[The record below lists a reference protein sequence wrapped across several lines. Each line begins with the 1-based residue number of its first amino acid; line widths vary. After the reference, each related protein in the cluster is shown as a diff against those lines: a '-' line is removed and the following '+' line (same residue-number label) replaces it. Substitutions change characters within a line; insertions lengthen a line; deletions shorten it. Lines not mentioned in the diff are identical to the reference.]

1 MGSPLLKIDRLQAGY
16 GDLQVLWDISMEVE
30 EGSITTLIGSNGSGK
45 TTTLRAVSGLIVP
58 RQGDITYGGVSVVGR
73 SVNKIAELGIAHIPE
88 GRRLFPNMTVQENL
102 DMGAFAPPARAR
114 RRETLSWV
122 FDLFPRL
129 RERRRQMAG
138 TLSGGEQQM
147 VAIARGLM
155 ACPRLLMLDE
165 PSGGLMPR
173 LVSELFGILREI
185 KRRGVTILLVE
196 QHVEE
201 SLELSSRFYVLE
213 TGRIVQQGRST
224 EFFQDRRLQEA
235 YLGL

>member
-1 MGSPLLKIDRLQAGY
+1 
-16 GDLQVLWDISMEVE
+16 MEVE

-45 TTTLRAVSGLIVP
+45 TTTLRAISGLIVP
-58 RQGDITYGGVSVVGR
+58 LQGDVTYGGVSLVGR

-88 GRRLFPNMTVQENL
+88 GRRLFANMTVQENL

-114 RRETLSWV
+114 RRETLRWV

-129 RERRRQMAG
+129 RERRWQMAG

-185 KRRGVTILLVE
+185 NRRGVTILLVE

-213 TGRIVQQGRST
+213 TGRIVQQGRSA